1 MNAYLGIAGLVLSFL
16 SLVVALNGAFDNQ
29 YVNGALI
36 AVALVGVFM
45 FGYNARAAKDR
56 LNAFVEDRMRNAAE
70 RAVEK
75 KMGDID
81 DAVDG
86 RLVQV
91 FDAVAE
97 ESEKQS
103 LADSVLRDLRAIGD
117 VDSMRRFI
125 EDGGNRDADE
135 FRTAMAAL
143 VERGDVTGVA
153 IPDDGSPMI
162 VGDDF
167 AVKPEPYV
175 NPFAD
180 YERTRDYR
188 KADEQ

>member
-1 MNAYLGIAGLVLSFL
+1 MNTFLGIVGVVM
-16 SLVVALNGAFDNQ
+16 SLASL
-29 YVNGALI
+29 LI
-36 AVALVGVFM
+36 AVGGDVSNPYFATALVLVGIIGAFM
-45 FGYNARAAKDR
+45 TGYNASAAKSK

-91 FDAVAE
+91 FNAVAE
-97 ESEKQS
+97 ESGRQS
-103 LADSVLRDLRAIGD
+103 LADSVLRDLRAMGD
-117 VDSMRRFI
+117 VDSMRRFV